1 MFARRISVT
10 FVGLMFSLQLLA
22 DEALDK
28 FLAEERVPL
37 GSPVKLGEWN
47 GDLDACKKLADE
59 TGIPMIAV
67 WSQEGCAH
75 CVILERALTSDLF
88 KEWRKTSGL
97 ILCFTCSR
105 DPKGARKS
113 GSNPGGEYYWFCKRP
128 NNLTSYPFV
137 RFYWYKDGGE
147 TKVVDYSV
155 HGDTVDKQQG
165 IYKGSYDKAGQNVI
179 DYILEKSGFGAY
191 EPRELSTYAGG
202 LFALEEG
209 DGHRLE
215 AELGTTSVSVE
226 LTRSADNA
234 PVTNNLIKVIAPDGT
249 VASTVNVAWSDGQTN
264 QTVAVDI
271 SGVFTESSDDQEK
284 ALLVATD
291 LEGAAKGTNTI
302 TYVSEP
308 VSASNPLWLGER
320 TAETL
325 EWGEWTMDLDVAKA
339 KAAAAEGDAYTLV
352 AVQGSLWCHD
362 CANTERNFLEVM
374 NNAGEVVLNAWAV
387 SNNVA
392 LAVVDV
398 PNFNSASVECQSPTY
413 LSRKGYTTTLAYELP
428 EYGFYDYSLGGAE
441 VELLS
446 PMVRSGLG
454 YLTRKGVT
462 DEAALAVLERNRVL
476 VQTNT
481 DEGGF
486 HRPEDTNKN
495 RTGAPIFVLLRK
507 DGSVAARMTRFASK
521 SPYTADAE
529 KIDDIMKRFDE
540 MLELA
545 DSDGDHADDIE
556 NNYPGDGAIVFAA
569 NGGEAAG
576 EISHCDFNDVF
587 KLEGVGGN
595 ALQKVTVTGSTDA
608 EVKVSFLK
616 LGADGKR
623 EYVGDGVTGVLSDG
637 ISLEDIFTEA
647 GDYYVEVTG
656 ADITSA
662 QFSHDS
668 AVEGNFHPFTVS
680 GDVVFVPQ
688 QERATG
694 TAAETSSSLV
704 VRLVKDQDYRLQ
716 GVDTTSLDKTKLK
729 PFSDDAACQFFTALV
744 DGDVDVP
751 LFYINGG
758 SLVYQIWEP
767 GQVGFD
773 SVSATAN
780 EGSGAWTVS
789 LSRTDGKSGKVVV
802 SVTLDEEKTDFY
814 NSEGEARFEFT
825 PVDIVWEEGENH
837 KTNVVIG
844 IIEDQR
850 YDGPGNVVLNLS
862 VKEDVNGDTKVVND
876 TFTLTVKENDV
887 QSAGK
892 AAFVAVEPFF
902 SKKATVYVREGEA
915 AVLYAG
921 RLGASD
927 GAVSVGVRSSLSGV
941 ELGGA
946 VTNGVIE
953 WGNHKYDNKEVLVT
967 GVGAGKT
974 ATVSLY
980 NAKDGLK
987 ILSASNYIRVVG
999 VAAAAP
1005 AFEAGT
1011 GSAKLYRYVAASNSY
1026 PVAVADGAEFT
1037 KMTFTKVSGTL
1048 PAGLKV
1054 SWDKDSNAL
1063 VLSGVVTAKAGVYT
1077 PVYQVVQM
1085 NGSKRTPGLTISLE
1099 FEVVDFAD
1107 PVVGEDGET
1116 VESVLKKARTFYDI
1130 PLVSEND
1137 DKLKGVLQLT
1147 VPKTGRVSAKYTSVD
1162 GVKSFSATGWAE
1174 CNGTELVAEL
1184 TCRKTGEVMTVTA
1197 GVDGAVSIELV
1208 EASSGETLTAS
1219 HNGIMWGNDN
1229 SADAWKGYYT
1239 VSLIS
1244 VNGTESRENLA
1255 PSGSGYLTLKMA
1267 TASAARTGR
1276 MYWSGMLPNGAAIS
1290 GSSVLTPDGDWAR
1303 LPIFKYSSTDVVAIG
1318 TKILANAVEADEARA
1333 VLNDDYITS
1342 VWTHKERDDAFNAS
1356 YTVEFGVFGGPYSST
1371 KDLAACCS
1379 AYYETTNPDLVFDFS
1394 SLGLT
1399 MYGEPALGAYM
1410 VSTSVGVKTLT
1421 FTDKTTVPA
1430 GMTMSLNRGTGVV
1443 SGSVRI
1449 PVGED
1454 GKTVTARWK
1463 GVILQGW
1470 GPGCGCG
1477 DYEDNMVYL
1486 PFACGS
1492 YYFTDRISTED
1503 GKKTMSVK
1511 RGGGVAIGVTV
1522 E

>member
-1 MFARRISVT
+1 MKRMSLKLSVAFAVIAMCAGSLFAAVADG
-10 FVGLMFSLQLLA
+10 GLIYSTSTDFK
-22 DEALDK
+22 E
-28 FLAEERVPL
+28 
-37 GSPVKLGEWN
+37 GEWN
-47 GDLDACKKLADE
+47 SNFTAIKAKADAENIPMVVFWANPGCGVCKKLEGVLNTPAAYAWQKERGYLFVFGYGAASGSEGAKVKSFTRNPTGYFPYIAVYWKKDSSTVLQKFSGKAGAMPVKTGDLYNQFIMSVEKYLGSYVPPTRYVGGEIDIDE
-59 TGIPMIAV
+59 T
-67 WSQEGCAH
+67 E
-75 CVILERALTSDLF
+75 
-88 KEWRKTSGL
+88 
-97 ILCFTCSR
+97 
-105 DPKGARKS
+105 
-113 GSNPGGEYYWFCKRP
+113 
-128 NNLTSYPFV
+128 
-137 RFYWYKDGGE
+137 
-147 TKVVDYSV
+147 
-155 HGDTVDKQQG
+155 
-165 IYKGSYDKAGQNVI
+165 
-179 DYILEKSGFGAY
+179 
-191 EPRELSTYAGG
+191 
-202 LFALEEG
+202 
-209 DGHRLE
+209 GHRLE
-215 AELGTTSVSVE
+215 AESATSSVTIPLIRDVKAAE
-226 LTRSADNA
+226 S
-234 PVTNNLIKVIAPDGT
+234 VTNNLVDVVTSAGEVIRT
-249 VASTVNVAWSDGQTN
+249 ESVAWTAGQTN
-264 QTVAVDI
+264 QTVDVDI
-271 SGVFTESSDDQEK
+271 TGLFESGSAENGDK
-284 ALLVATD
+284 AFLVVKDADGTVV
-291 LEGAAKGTNTI
+291 GTNSI
-302 TYVSEP
+302 TYVDMP
-308 VSASNPLWLGER
+308 NSALNPLWLGER
-320 TAETL
+320 VADESLTRTGDSVPLL
-325 EWGEWTMDLDVAKA
+325 EWGEWTMDYEVATQKVAK
-339 KAAAAEGDAYTLV
+339 AEGDAYTLV

-576 EISHCDFNDVF
+576 EISHCDFTDVF

-608 EVKVSFLK
+608 EVKVTFLK
-616 LGADGKR
+616 LGDDGNR

-637 ISLEDIFTEA
+637 VSLEDIFTEA

-656 ADITSA
+656 VSITNA
-662 QFSHDS
+662 AFAVDS
-668 AVEGNFHPFTVS
+668 AVAGNFHPFAVS

-694 TAAETSSSLV
+694 TAAETTSSLV

-716 GVDTTSLDKTKLK
+716 GVDTTALDKTKLK

-751 LFYINGG
+751 LLYGNGA

-780 EGSGAWTVS
+780 EGSGSWKVS

-814 NSEGEARFEFT
+814 NSEGEARFEFS

-850 YDGPGNVVLNLS
+850 YDGPGDIVLKLA
-862 VKEDVNGDTKVVND
+862 VKEDLNGDTKVVND

-887 QSAGK
+887 QTAGK
-892 AAFVAVEPFF
+892 TAFVAVEPFF

-1063 VLSGVVTAKAGVYT
+1063 VLSGVVTAKSGVYT

-1116 VESVLKKARTFYDI
+1116 VESVFKKARTFKDI
-1130 PLVSEND
+1130 PLVSD
-1137 DKLKGVLQLT
+1137 DGEVKGLLQLT
-1147 VPKTGRVSAKYTSVD
+1147 VPSTGRLSAKFSSAS
-1162 GVKSFSATGWAE
+1162 GVTSFSATGWRVCMENDGSAA
-1174 CNGTELVAEL
+1174 GLATVL
-1184 TCRKTGEVMTVTA
+1184 TSRKSEDLLSVTA
-1197 GVDGAVSIELV
+1197 DVDGSLYLELYDAEEDAVYIV
-1208 EASSGETLTAS
+1208 EHSGNIWTKANNAS
-1219 HNGIMWGNDN
+1219 D
-1229 SADAWKGYYT
+1229 WKGIYT
-1239 VSLIS
+1239 VALRNAS
-1244 VNGTESRENLA
+1244 VEEDEVFVGIA
-1255 PSGSGYLTLKMA
+1255 PAGHGYLTMRMN
-1267 TASAARTGR
+1267 TSSAYNSGR
-1276 MYWSGMLPNGAAIS
+1276 MTWAGMLPDGTAIS
-1290 GSSVLTPDGDWAR
+1290 GSSILSELDGDECVWG
-1303 LPIFKYSSTDVVAIG
+1303 LMPVFK
-1318 TKILANAVEADEARA
+1318 R
-1333 VLNDDYITS
+1333 
-1342 VWTHKERDDAFNAS
+1342 
-1356 YTVEFGVFGGPYSST
+1356 ST
-1371 KDLAACCS
+1371 KD
-1379 AYYETTNPDLVFDFS
+1379 
-1394 SLGLT
+1394 
-1399 MYGEPALGAYM
+1399 
-1410 VSTSVGVKTLT
+1410 
-1421 FTDKTTVPA
+1421 
-1430 GMTMSLNRGTGVV
+1430 VV
-1443 SGSVRI
+1443 SGLMKINSEAFNTEQDTGNCQSVFNADDTVFNWTHCEKSLDASYKI
-1449 PVGED
+1449 SFDVYGGIYNNAKSLSEAWIANYSNDPYIGFDPVTILASGGAVLSQPVVAGLEIYD
-1454 GKTVTARWK
+1454 TKFAIDREEANPQKVTLSFNRSTGVLSGSFKLPYTTAEGVKKTQTVRYK
-1463 GVILQGW
+1463 GVVLIGW
-1470 GPGCGCG
+1470 GPGCGCT
-1477 DYEDNMVYL
+1477 DSVVDVVL
-1486 PFACGS
+1486 PFVSGA
-1492 YYFTDRISTED
+1492 YYFTQRVES
-1503 GKKTMSVK
+1503 GNKRVSVK
-1511 RGGGVAIGVTV
+1511 TGGSASVA